1 MEEAELTSW
10 RFVSSPF
17 SLDLSHTKRHLVPG
31 APFLLQVFSGG
42 GEGVGGRVF
51 VWRAQSLSDHP
62 LSPPTPLTQALARDM
77 SGSPASG
84 IPVKVS
90 ATLSSPGSAPEIQ
103 NFQQNTH
110 GSGRVIIPIIVPP
123 TISEVQLLVGFRLAG
138 ELGERRKG
146 RLGS

>member
-42 GEGVGGRVF
+42 GEGVEGRVL

-62 LSPPTPLTQALARDM
+62 LFPARPHSPRPWSETCW
-77 SGSPASG
+77 
-84 IPVKVS
+84 
-90 ATLSSPGSAPEIQ
+90 APQ
-103 NFQQNTH
+103 
-110 GSGRVIIPIIVPP
+110 
-123 TISEVQLLVGFRLAG
+123 RLAFLSKSLPRCLL
-138 ELGERRKG
+138 LGLLLKH
-146 RLGS
+146 